1 MDEHQY
7 TPQYTLYI
15 RVVFITNDK
24 YRAMATP
31 NHQQFALLHNKYWE
45 LREENEELK
54 IIVQEKVDLIAR
66 LRLEKDE
73 LIARLRRD
81 LNVANHK
88 VAKLEQLVD
97 PEMLIASKS

>member
-1 MDEHQY
+1 ME
-7 TPQYTLYI
+7 
-15 RVVFITNDK
+15 
-24 YRAMATP
+24 TP

-54 IIVQEKVDLIAR
+54 ITVQEKDDLIAR

-81 LNVANHK
+81 LNAANHK

-97 PEMLIASKS
+97 PEMFIASK